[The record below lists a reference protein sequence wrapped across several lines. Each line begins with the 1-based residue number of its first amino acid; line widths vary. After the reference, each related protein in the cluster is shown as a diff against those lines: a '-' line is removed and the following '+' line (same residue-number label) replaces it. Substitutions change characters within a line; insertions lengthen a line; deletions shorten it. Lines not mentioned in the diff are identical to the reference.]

1 MKLKIT
7 QPDLLQISTPLQLA
21 ASTVISGLVCMKIGD
36 MLHGRTGQIL
46 GLMAG
51 LVAGFFGYI
60 AVIIKK
66 EQ

>member
-7 QPDLLQISTPLQLA
+7 EPDLLQISTPLQLA
-21 ASTVISGLVCMKIGD
+21 ASTVIGGLLCMKVGD
-36 MLHGRTGQIL
+36 MLYGKMGQAL
-46 GLMAG
+46 GLLTG